1 MSKGFAW
8 FGFFNIFDFALITI
22 IDIADQDDNGDL
34 FKLYNYFNKADGS
47 GFVGY
52 FLTFI
57 AYTFMTLINVYLF
70 YDHIVF
76 IHHESKIS
84 DIYLRISGKGRD
96 YFIPED
102 NELSYRL
109 LKHIYVQGEVNQNRI
124 LANKIDIWDS
134 TTKEEFVGK
143 VLHFYKFE
151 SSKSLESGQAFYS
164 NMYG

>member
-1 MSKGFAW
+1 MKQVIKISQDKILCFPRFLSKAFAW

-22 IDIADQDDNGDL
+22 IDIADQDENGDL
-34 FKLYNYFNKADGS
+34 FKLFNYFNKADGS

-57 AYTFMTLINVYLF
+57 VYTFMTLINVYLF

-109 LKHIYVQGEVNQNRI
+109 LKHIYV
-124 LANKIDIWDS
+124 
-134 TTKEEFVGK
+134 
-143 VLHFYKFE
+143 
-151 SSKSLESGQAFYS
+151 
-164 NMYG
+164 